1 VAGREKPASKQR
13 ISFAN
18 LPQRFLSLFA
28 RSEDVSVELAAQL
41 PRRLCN
47 VI

>member
-1 VAGREKPASKQR
+1 VAGREKRVSKQR

-18 LPQRFLSLFA
+18 LPQRFLSVA
-28 RSEDVSVELAAQL
+28 ASEEVSLQLAAQL